1 MRTGSN
7 FILTKVGYSL
17 TMRMAVFL
25 TPMRVI

>member
-7 FILTKVGYSL
+7 FILTKVGYPFTL
-17 TMRMAVFL
+17 LMAFL